1 MNVLVTG
8 CNRGIGLELCRI
20 YKERGDQV
28 FGVCRTSSDELG
40 KLGIEVIDGVD
51 VSDEGGIDRL
61 KKLLGD
67 QPIDILLNNA
77 GMLKSDNFDSL
88 DFDGMVEQ
96 FRVNSLGP
104 LRVTQAL
111 ANNLHEGSKVAI
123 VSSRVGSIADNS
135 SGNYYGYRMSKSA
148 VNMAGM
154 NLRHDLEPRGIAVGL
169 LHPGL
174 VATEM
179 TGGQGIKPEDAASGL
194 VARIDELNLENTGGF
209 WHAEGYTLPW

>member
-1 MNVLVTG
+1 MNVVVTG

-28 FGVCRTSSDELG
+28 FGVCRTLSDELE

-51 VSDEGGIDRL
+51 VSEESGIVRL
-61 KKLLGD
+61 KKALGD

-77 GMLKSDNFDSL
+77 GILRSDSFDSL

-111 ANNLHEGSKVAI
+111 VNNLHEGSKVAI
-123 VSSRVGSIADNS
+123 VSSRVGSIGDNS

-154 NLRHDLEPRGIAVGL
+154 NLRHDLEPRGIAVAL

-179 TGGQGIKPEDAASGL
+179 TGGQGIKPEDAANGL
-194 VARIDELNLENTGGF
+194 VARIDELNLENTGSF
-209 WHAEGYTLPW
+209 WHAEGYALPW